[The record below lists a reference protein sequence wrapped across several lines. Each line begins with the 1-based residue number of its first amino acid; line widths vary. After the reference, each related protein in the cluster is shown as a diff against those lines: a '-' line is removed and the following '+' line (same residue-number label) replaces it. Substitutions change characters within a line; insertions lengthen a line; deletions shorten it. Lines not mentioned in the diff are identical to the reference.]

1 MFYTLDRFEGDL
13 AILLDDEKRTVSV
26 EKSILGENA
35 EVGSVYLKNDGQN
48 FVFSPEESEKRKNKA
63 LNLHKSLFDRA
74 RKNK

>member
-1 MFYTLDRFEGDL
+1 MFYTLDRFEGGF
-13 AILLDDEKRTVSV
+13 AVLLDDEKCTVSV

-48 FVFSPEESEKRKNKA
+48 FVFSPEETEKRKNKA

>member
-1 MFYTLDRFEGDL
+1 MFYTLDRFEGDF
-13 AILLDDEKRTVSV
+13 AVLLDDEKRTVSV

-48 FVFSPEESEKRKNKA
+48 FVFSPEETEKRKNKA

>member
-1 MFYTLDRFEGDL
+1 MFYTLDRFEGDF
-13 AILLDDEKRTVSV
+13 AVLLDNEKRTVSV

-48 FVFSPEESEKRKNKA
+48 FIFSHEETEKRKNKA